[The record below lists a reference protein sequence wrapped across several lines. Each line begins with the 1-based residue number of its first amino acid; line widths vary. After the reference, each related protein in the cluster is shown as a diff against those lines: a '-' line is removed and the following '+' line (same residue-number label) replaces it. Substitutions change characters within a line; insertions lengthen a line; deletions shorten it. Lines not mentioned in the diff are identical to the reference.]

1 MNYLFSFVS
10 KLALPFDS
18 GRSGPFSPN
27 FLVGFRGFDSF
38 QFRHLVVAGQKWT
51 HTLFSLF
58 RERREIQSVGFI
70 QENLLSDGRL
80 SGNKGRKSRPK
91 LLSQKWN
98 LLLTFPAT
106 IFRTRLVDWLTVW
119 NLLPVCALCRVS
131 TPSRRRLVHFVANYH
146 KTREKM
152 VSRVCIKREIAL

>member
-1 MNYLFSFVS
+1 MCQQIDKEGKTQLLRPTPNSEKSEKIGESWGSSKSKSVKKMASMNYLFSFVS
-10 KLALPFDS
+10 KLVLPFDS
-18 GRSGPFSPN
+18 GRSGSFSSN

-70 QENLLSDGRL
+70 QENLLSDGHL

-91 LLSQKWN
+91 LLSQKSW
-98 LLLTFPAT
+98 PWVK
-106 IFRTRLVDWLTVW
+106 LVAYIS
-119 NLLPVCALCRVS
+119 C
-131 TPSRRRLVHFVANYH
+131 HYF
-146 KTREKM
+146 
-152 VSRVCIKREIAL
+152 